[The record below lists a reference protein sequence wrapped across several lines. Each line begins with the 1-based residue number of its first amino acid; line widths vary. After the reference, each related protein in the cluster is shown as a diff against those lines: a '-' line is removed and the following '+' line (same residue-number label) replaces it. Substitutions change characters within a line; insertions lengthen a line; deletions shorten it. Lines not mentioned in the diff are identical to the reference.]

1 MTKKEKIVKV
11 KGRDNRL
18 SWDDCFMKIAHIIA
32 DRSQDPSTQAGSVV
46 VNENNVVLGM
56 GYNGWPRGI
65 KSTDLPW
72 ERDGSYEDTKYA
84 YVCHSEENA
93 IYNASGTTKGSKI
106 YCTLFPCNECSKTL
120 IQNGVVE
127 VIYASDK
134 YAELPAYKASKRML
148 KLAGIKFRE
157 HK

>member
-56 GYNGWPRGI
+56 GYNGWPRGL
-65 KSTDLPW
+65 KVLTYP
-72 ERDGSYEDTKYA
+72 GSVMAVMK
-84 YVCHSEENA
+84 
-93 IYNASGTTKGSKI
+93 
-106 YCTLFPCNECSKTL
+106 
-120 IQNGVVE
+120 IQNMLTF
-127 VIYASDK
+127 VIQ
-134 YAELPAYKASKRML
+134 KRMPFIMPVVRL
-148 KLAGIKFRE
+148 RVVKFIAPFSHVMNVPRP
-157 HK
+157 